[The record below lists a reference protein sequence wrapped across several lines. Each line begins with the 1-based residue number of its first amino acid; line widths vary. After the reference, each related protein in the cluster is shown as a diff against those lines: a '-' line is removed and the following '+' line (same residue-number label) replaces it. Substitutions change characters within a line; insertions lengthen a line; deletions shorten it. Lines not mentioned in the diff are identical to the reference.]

1 MSMDDFVVTYFTKG
15 AGINTPLHHDIRR
28 AEARDQA
35 GDVRTFNSDL
45 CSRTDRT
52 SSGQLYAAD
61 PAETNTTKT
70 SEQKGGFLN
79 MKKSVKK
86 NLLAACLLL
95 MLGLL
100 TWTLMG
106 CGNTGEEESSVDMS
120 EAGGGN
126 TITVLN
132 YGEYIDTS
140 VLRDFEK
147 ETGIKVLYEEATTPE
162 EMYSKYTSSTIP
174 YDLICSSDYM
184 IERLIAEGEAVELDH
199 SKMQYVNNIGDF
211 YWELSRTYDPE
222 NKYSIPYFWGTVGI
236 LYNKSMIHEEITSWD
251 SLFNGEYAGEI
262 IMQNSIRDAYMCALK
277 YQGHSL
283 NTTNRKELQQAQNLL
298 LKQKPD
304 VEAYFV
310 DEVRE
315 EMVAG
320 NAALAVCYSG
330 EAYLAHEYEN
340 DLEYV
345 LPEEGSNIWIDSW
358 IMMKKGKN
366 HEGAQKFLDYL
377 CRGDV
382 AVKNFEEI
390 YYPTPNTAAYNS
402 LDEEVREDPLIF
414 PEQSVVEKCEVYKAL
429 DDKTMALYSQMWK
442 ELKTK

>member
-1 MSMDDFVVTYFTKG
+1 
-15 AGINTPLHHDIRR
+15 
-28 AEARDQA
+28 
-35 GDVRTFNSDL
+35 
-45 CSRTDRT
+45 
-52 SSGQLYAAD
+52 
-61 PAETNTTKT
+61 
-70 SEQKGGFLN
+70 
-79 MKKSVKK
+79 
-86 NLLAACLLL
+86 
-95 MLGLL
+95 
-100 TWTLMG
+100 
-106 CGNTGEEESSVDMS
+106 
-120 EAGGGN
+120 
-126 TITVLN
+126 
-132 YGEYIDTS
+132 
-140 VLRDFEK
+140 
-147 ETGIKVLYEEATTPE
+147 
-162 EMYSKYTSSTIP
+162 
-174 YDLICSSDYM
+174 
-184 IERLIAEGEAVELDH
+184 
-199 SKMQYVNNIGDF
+199 
-211 YWELSRTYDPE
+211 
-222 NKYSIPYFWGTVGI
+222 
-236 LYNKSMIHEEITSWD
+236 MIHEEITSWD

-414 PEQSVVEKCEVYKAL
+414 PDQSVVEKCEVYKAL